1 MTLDDLKEQVKN
13 DLAILNDER
22 LDNESFKNQEL
33 YSKYLAHK
41 TNFELLLYRAKGDY
55 KVLYREKWEYYGGK
69 ADAKVYAT
77 KPFDL
82 KVLKT
87 DLSIYIESDEDI
99 IKIEHKI
106 SYLETVIK
114 YLDGV
119 LKSINSRGWDI
130 KNAIS
135 WRQFESGML

>member
-1 MTLDDLKEQVKN
+1 MTLDELKLQVKK
-13 DLAILNDER
+13 DLEVDDET
-22 LDNESFKNQEL
+22 LDKESYKNQEL
-33 YSKYLAHK
+33 YAKYLDHK

-106 SYLETVIK
+106 SYLETVVK

-119 LKSINSRGWDI
+119 LRSISSRGWDI

-135 WRQFESGML
+135 WRQFESGMI